1 MASSSRPFQS
11 QTVSRLLAGYRQM
24 AHGAERLLRQGKTA
38 LLWGV
43 QVIAFPLYVAFQ
55 GVRSAART
63 LQATKPWQQVVAL
76 LTGEQPQPVIL
87 AADSP
92 IRALLSLTQPL
103 AVRQPG
109 HLRQVDRHGELLRQ
123 SRAESVMV
131 NGQWQMVPLQT
142 LVCGVAS
149 DLATRHLVL
158 VTTNN
163 VIFNGLTDLQREQLQ
178 RAITLLMAEYAGWCR
193 RQWHDRQLQSSGLPL
208 PQATDNQWL
217 PVRWVN
223 QALAWMQTSPLAQV
237 TNLFGEAQA
246 VPQLGEAGMVEWWQR
261 ALAGQ
266 GRPAFQDFP
275 RLGAASDDAALGY
288 GAAYHAAFATTPYTS
303 IPVPYGVSVWNQ
315 PRVGD
320 RALANFPESGSLTVA
335 GPSVVATQTQATREV
350 VTYIAEDGTVVR
362 TDSARS
368 IPLDHA
374 TVWEDGAA
382 HYATTGWG
390 RTVDGRA
397 DLKGLPGND
406 AIEAQVALVT
416 YVDHPLVMVLRW
428 LDALLHQAETWLQR
442 AWRWLWGQS

>member
-1 MASSSRPFQS
+1 
-11 QTVSRLLAGYRQM
+11 
-24 AHGAERLLRQGKTA
+24 
-38 LLWGV
+38 
-43 QVIAFPLYVAFQ
+43 
-55 GVRSAART
+55 
-63 LQATKPWQQVVAL
+63 
-76 LTGEQPQPVIL
+76 
-87 AADSP
+87 
-92 IRALLSLTQPL
+92 
-103 AVRQPG
+103 
-109 HLRQVDRHGELLRQ
+109 
-123 SRAESVMV
+123 
-131 NGQWQMVPLQT
+131 
-142 LVCGVAS
+142 
-149 DLATRHLVL
+149 
-158 VTTNN
+158 
-163 VIFNGLTDLQREQLQ
+163 
-178 RAITLLMAEYAGWCR
+178 
-193 RQWHDRQLQSSGLPL
+193 
-208 PQATDNQWL
+208 
-217 PVRWVN
+217 
-223 QALAWMQTSPLAQV
+223 MQTSPLAQV

-362 TDSARS
+362 SDAARAVH
-368 IPLDHA
+368 LDREA
-374 TVWEDGAA
+374 WNDGYSNDGTSRTA
-382 HYATTGWG
+382 GWG
-390 RTVDGRA
+390 RTVDGCA